1 MLDVKVHRS
10 EKQTRHF
17 GHCHLLPALFHDPHD
32 PSPLIETC
40 VTTYVI
46 QAHTSSIPIQTIL
59 QNDCEARKTWQN
71 TSKSG
76 WWVGQ
81 RRTSGR
87 GTSPGHNRAEIFS
100 ERWLVLRNGR
110 ITCLPNLRVA
120 QVRKLGGKTK
130 RLAVDGKT
138 FLETAFAATCLE
150 HLPPEARL
158 GQE

>member
-1 MLDVKVHRS
+1 MKKANTPFRS
-10 EKQTRHF
+10 
-17 GHCHLLPALFHDPHD
+17 LSPVAALFHDPHD
-32 PSPLIETC
+32 PSPPFEIY
-40 VTTYVI
+40 VTTCVI
-46 QAHTSSIPIQTIL
+46 QAHTSSIQPIQTIL
-59 QNDCEARKTWQN
+59 QNDCESRKTWQN
-71 TSKSG
+71 TNKSG
-76 WWVGQ
+76 RWVGQ
-81 RRTSGR
+81 RRTTSGR